1 MVSQLKADPT
11 GASVGRRLGAKA
23 QSEGKTVSASL
34 SEAKPGNSHRR
45 EAAKKFWGAD
55 FSTPL
60 IFYDA
65 LFAIKAFSLSCWL
78 VGIGSAFGVLR
89 VFVNFSPVTDL

>member
-1 MVSQLKADPT
+1 MSQLKADPT

-23 QSEGKTVSASL
+23 QFSYGKDTVSASHV
-34 SEAKPGNSHRR
+34 SAWQQYHRR

-60 IFYDA
+60 IF
-65 LFAIKAFSLSCWL
+65 KMLS
-78 VGIGSAFGVLR
+78 
-89 VFVNFSPVTDL
+89 